1 MSVLEETMKAVSI
14 SNQKG
19 GSGKSTTAVNLSA
32 YLALAGKQV
41 LLIDLDPQGSLTTHL
56 GIDKRSLERTVYD
69 VLLGQAS
76 LSDII
81 IHTDT
86 PCLDLAPTNNLL
98 GKAEFELFGKEGRES
113 ILESKM
119 TGLENYDYVIID
131 TPPNLY
137 NLTLNAL
144 MACDTVLIPI
154 DSTFY
159 ALEGLAVITELLDM
173 LENELGHTLT
183 RRYLLTKYDARTN
196 LSKDVESKLKELFG
210 DEVLKTIIPANIRLA
225 VAPSYGKPIYAVDPE
240 SLGAQAYKKL
250 AEEILNER

>member
-1 MSVLEETMKAVSI
+1 MKVVSI

-32 YLALAGKQV
+32 YLALAGKRV
-41 LLIDLDPQGSLTTHL
+41 LLIDLDPQGSLTTHF
-56 GIDKRSLERTVYD
+56 GIDKTNLDLTMYE
-69 VLLGQAS
+69 VLSGRAS
-76 LSDII
+76 LSDVIV
-81 IHTDT
+81 HTET
-86 PCLDLAPTNNLL
+86 QSLDIAPTNNRL
-98 GKAEFELFGKEGRES
+98 GKAEFELFKQEERDS
-113 ILESKM
+113 VLKSQM
-119 TGLENYDYVIID
+119 TGLGDYEYIIID

-144 MACDTVLIPI
+144 MAADTIIMPI

-159 ALEGLAVITELLDM
+159 ALEGLAVITEVLDM
-173 LENELGHTLT
+173 IESELGHALT

-196 LSKDVESKLKELFG
+196 LSKDVESKLKDLFG
-210 DEVLKTIIPANIRLA
+210 DAVFKTVIPANIRLA

-250 AEEILNER
+250 AEEVLNER

>member
-1 MSVLEETMKAVSI
+1 MKIASI

-32 YLALAGKQV
+32 YLALAGNQV
-41 LLIDLDPQGSLTTHL
+41 LLIDLDPQGSLTTHF
-56 GIDKRSLERTVYD
+56 GIDKRNLERTMYEV
-69 VLLGQAS
+69 
-76 LSDII
+76 LSDKTMLLDVVM
-81 IHTDT
+81 HTET
-86 PCLDLAPTNNLL
+86 PGLNIAPTNNRL
-98 GKAEFELFGKEGRES
+98 GKAEFELFKHVERDS
-113 ILESKM
+113 VLKSKM
-119 TGLENYDYVIID
+119 TGLEDYDYIIID

-144 MACDTVLIPI
+144 MAADTIIIPI

-159 ALEGLAVITELLDM
+159 ALEGLAVIIEVLDM
-173 LENELGHTLT
+173 IENELAHALT

-196 LSKDVESKLKELFG
+196 LSKDVESKLRDLFG
-210 DEVLKTIIPANIRLA
+210 DAVFNTVIPANIRLA

-250 AEEILNER
+250 AEEVLNER

>member
-1 MSVLEETMKAVSI
+1 MKVVSV

-19 GSGKSTTAVNLSA
+19 GSGKSTTAVNLAA
-32 YLALAGKQV
+32 YLALAGKKV

-56 GIDKRSLERTVYD
+56 GVDKRNLERTVYD
-69 VLLGQAS
+69 VLLGKAAF
-76 LSDII
+76 SDII

-86 PCLDLAPTNNLL
+86 LGLDLAPTNNML
-98 GKAEFELFGKEGRES
+98 GKAEFELFRKEGREI
-113 ILESKM
+113 ILKSKM
-119 TGLENYDYVIID
+119 AELDYDCVIID

-144 MACDTVLIPI
+144 MACNTVLIPI

-159 ALEGLAVITELLDM
+159 ALEGLAVITELLDSI
-173 LENELGHTLT
+173 ESTLDHSLI

-210 DEVLKTIIPANIRLA
+210 DDVFKTVVPANIRLA

-250 AEEILNER
+250 AEEILNEW

>member
-1 MSVLEETMKAVSI
+1 MKVVSV

-32 YLALAGKQV
+32 YLALAGKRV

-56 GIDKRSLERTVYD
+56 GIDKRSLEPTMYE
-69 VLLGQAS
+69 VLSGRKS
-76 LSDII
+76 LSDVIM
-81 IHTDT
+81 HTET
-86 PCLDLAPTNNLL
+86 QLLDVAPTNNLL
-98 GKAEFELFGKEGRES
+98 GKAEFELFKQEERDS
-113 ILESKM
+113 VLKSKM
-119 TGLENYDYVIID
+119 AGLEDYDYIIID

-144 MACDTVLIPI
+144 MAADTVLIPI

-159 ALEGLAVITELLDM
+159 SLEGLAVITEVLDM
-173 LENELGHTLT
+173 IENELAHALT

-196 LSKDVESKLKELFG
+196 LSKDVESKLRELFG
-210 DEVLKTIIPANIRLA
+210 DSVFKTVIPANIRLA

-250 AEEILNER
+250 AEEVLNER

>member
-1 MSVLEETMKAVSI
+1 MKVVSI

-32 YLALAGKQV
+32 YLALAGKRV

-56 GIDKRSLERTVYD
+56 GIDKRNLEMTMYD
-69 VLLGQAS
+69 VLSGKAKLA
-76 LSDII
+76 DVIV
-81 IHTDT
+81 HTDT
-86 PCLDLAPTNNLL
+86 PRLDLAPTNNLL

-119 TGLENYDYVIID
+119 AELEDYDYVIID

-144 MACDTVLIPI
+144 MACDTILIPI

-159 ALEGLAVITELLDM
+159 ALEGLAVITELLDVI
-173 LENELGHTLT
+173 ENELDHALV
-183 RRYLLTKYDARTN
+183 RRYILTKYDARTN
-196 LSKDVESKLKELFG
+196 LSKDVESKLRELFG
-210 DEVLKTIIPANIRLA
+210 EEVLKTIIPANIRLA
-225 VAPSYGKPIYAVDPE
+225 VAPSYGKPICAVDPE

-250 AEEILNER
+250 AEEILNEQ